1 MTVLNRTEA
10 VFLKADKQR
19 RLEEGEKERDRA
31 ASPGKSSSTSTSS
44 LSRQAQQQQKALQA
58 KRDKEAR
65 LREKQRQSIRRAAWV
80 AIRTAGAIAK
90 AQKKFESLTT
100 DDIAVSDETK
110 ELTAPDFC
118 LYEIL
123 KTDAVIADKETGSLI
138 NDGIVR
144 TKNRFGKSD
153 FFQFTWQHVI
163 NYARTLKR
171 QTGYTGMGLG
181 SGSKLSVRAAFGS
194 ERTALKMEVIHNF
207 LRESLVIYDK
217 ECCPV
222 LPMDFFLNL
231 PFTSTTT
238 QPVPS
243 INVVPDREEA
253 DTKKADR
260 PETSEVV
267 AEMPPRSSTP
277 REDNATNVTGK
288 NNFHTPFL
296 GMFQLMPC
304 TNLF

>member
-1 MTVLNRTEA
+1 MTVLHRTEA
-10 VFLKADKQR
+10 AFLKADKQR
-19 RLEEGEKERDRA
+19 RLDEGEKEKDRV
-31 ASPGKSSSTSTSS
+31 ASPGKSSSNSTPS
-44 LSRQAQQQQKALQA
+44 LSKQAQQQQKSLQA

-65 LREKQRQSIRRAAWV
+65 LRERQRQSIRRTAWV

-90 AQKKFESLTT
+90 AQKKFEDLTT
-100 DDIAVSDETK
+100 DDIAVSHEIK

-123 KTDAVIADKETGSLI
+123 KTDAVITDKENGLAI
-138 NDGIVR
+138 NDGVVR
-144 TKNRFGKSD
+144 TQNRFGRID

-207 LRESLVIYDK
+207 LKESLVIYDK
-217 ECCPV
+217 ECCPI

-231 PFTSTTT
+231 PFCSTIT

-243 INVVPDREEA
+243 INVVPDGEEA
-253 DTKKADR
+253 DAKKTER
-260 PETSEVV
+260 PKTSEVV
-267 AEMPPRSSTP
+267 AEVRPRSSTP
-277 REDNATNVTGK
+277 REEDTTNATGK
-288 NNFHTPFL
+288 NKL
-296 GMFQLMPC
+296 
-304 TNLF
+304 